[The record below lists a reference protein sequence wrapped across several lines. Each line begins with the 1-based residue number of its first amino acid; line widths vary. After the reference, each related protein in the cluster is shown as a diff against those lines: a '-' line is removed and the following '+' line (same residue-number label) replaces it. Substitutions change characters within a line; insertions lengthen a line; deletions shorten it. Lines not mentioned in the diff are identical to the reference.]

1 MVAMVFPNR
10 MTHLKRT
17 ISAFV
22 FAVVFISAG
31 SVDLCHIAA
40 MQVKPQERMFRAWDK
55 NGDGILRRSEV
66 PEGPRRIF
74 DQVDKNHDGKVTLA
88 EHLAATYGA
97 KSSRPPADSGDLKR
111 HVIRQTWSQE
121 PDGFDREF
129 FVHAPTN
136 ASEKWP
142 VTFLFHGNGGSA
154 RPTLGQWPRL
164 LQGHIVV
171 SPQGYQRSWNIL
183 DEKSRAPDVE
193 YFKSMVAEIKQ
204 KYLNADL
211 SNISLIGFSNG
222 AGYVFRLMIELDEAV
237 LIRSAVPLISSMVEQ
252 QYHQKD
258 FWNRSDD
265 SKSIYDMK
273 AVPVGIRHI
282 LTIHGTADRV
292 VPYKG
297 GMRGRTVRHLS
308 AQDTAYAWAVQQGFK
323 GKQLRDSEGTALSKE
338 IVRYNYPQAKVTH
351 LKVVN
356 GGHGFESVSR
366 QVNDIVKEFIQANVR

>member
-1 MVAMVFPNR
+1 
-10 MTHLKRT
+10 
-17 ISAFV
+17 
-22 FAVVFISAG
+22 
-31 SVDLCHIAA
+31 
-40 MQVKPQERMFRAWDK
+40 
-55 NGDGILRRSEV
+55 
-66 PEGPRRIF
+66 
-74 DQVDKNHDGKVTLA
+74 
-88 EHLAATYGA
+88 
-97 KSSRPPADSGDLKR
+97 
-111 HVIRQTWSQE
+111 
-121 PDGFDREF
+121 
-129 FVHAPTN
+129 
-136 ASEKWP
+136 
-142 VTFLFHGNGGSA
+142 
-154 RPTLGQWPRL
+154 
-164 LQGHIVV
+164 
-171 SPQGYQRSWNIL
+171 
-183 DEKSRAPDVE
+183 
-193 YFKSMVAEIKQ
+193 MVAEIKQ

-237 LIRSAVPLISSMVEQ
+237 LIRNAVPLISSMVEQ

-273 AVPVGIRHI
+273 TVPVGTRHI

-297 GMRGRTVRHLS
+297 GMRGRTARHLS